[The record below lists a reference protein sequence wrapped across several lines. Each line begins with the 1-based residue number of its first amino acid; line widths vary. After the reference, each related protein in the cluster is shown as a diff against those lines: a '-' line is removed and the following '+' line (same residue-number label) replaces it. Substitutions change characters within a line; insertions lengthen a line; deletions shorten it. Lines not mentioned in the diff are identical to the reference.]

1 MIEEFRENGRGGLR
15 LTSPENDMRMLAAW
29 LQDLKKEESYLKM
42 IQLLEVKYRRLKRIC
57 LAASLLCLLLLLM
70 LIVLI

>member
-1 MIEEFRENGRGGLR
+1 MIEEFHENGRGGLR
-15 LTSPENDMRMLAAW
+15 LTDPENDMRMLDTW

-42 IQLLEVKYRRLKRIC
+42 IQLLEVKYRKLKQIC